1 MIRKAIIVVLTTL
14 SLLMSWSYVDSFRRR
29 TRLDWFVTERESISV
44 VFTEGA
50 VVLFRSNSKTPSPW
64 RFRRKVEPIV
74 GRDGWVRNLTAFRL
88 KRLAFKSP
96 ARLYPK
102 TSMMPMWLPLAVFAA
117 YPTIAFIRGPV
128 RRHRRRKRGL
138 CLKCGYD
145 LTGNV
150 TGVCSECG
158 ESA

>member
-14 SLLMSWSYVDSFRRR
+14 SLWMSWSCVDSFSRRM
-29 TRLDWFVTERESISV
+29 RLDWFVTDRECITA

-74 GRDGWVRNLTAFRL
+74 GRDGWVRNLTAFRY
-88 KRLAFKSP
+88 KSRGP
-96 ARLYPK
+96 RIPSQPYAGIA
-102 TSMMPMWLPLAVFAA
+102 MMPIWLPLAALAA

-128 RRHRRRKRGL
+128 RRYRRRRRGL

-145 LTGNV
+145 LTSNV

-158 ESA
+158 TEV